1 MEFSTYFP
9 IFFLWFVIFSQLR
22 RRQKI
27 LYIQQILNQTRKEN
41 TKMFELAKKFIG
53 KECSIYSID
62 NQFKGIITEVT
73 DNAILVEKDGSMDL
87 INLNFVVR
95 IKENKSKMEKKIEKI
110 GNGHLG
116 WPFCCALGER
126 RKGSLCTREAFEQ
139 CQCCINTP

>member
-53 KECSIYSID
+53 KDCTIYVLD
-62 NQFKGIITEVT
+62 NQFRGTVTEVT
-73 DNAILVEKDGSMDL
+73 DSAILIEKNGSVEVL
-87 INLNFVVR
+87 NLNYVIS
-95 IKENKSKMEKKIEKI
+95 IKENKSKK
-110 GNGHLG
+110 
-116 WPFCCALGER
+116 
-126 RKGSLCTREAFEQ
+126 
-139 CQCCINTP
+139 

>member
-53 KECSIYSID
+53 KDCTIYVLD
-62 NQFKGIITEVT
+62 NQFRGTVEEVT
-73 DNAILVEKDGSMDL
+73 DSAILIEKNGSVEVL
-87 INLNFVVR
+87 NLNYVIR
-95 IKENKSKMEKKIEKI
+95 IKENKSKK
-110 GNGHLG
+110 
-116 WPFCCALGER
+116 
-126 RKGSLCTREAFEQ
+126 
-139 CQCCINTP
+139 

>member
-73 DNAILVEKDGSMDL
+73 DNAILVEKDGSMEL

-95 IKENKSKMEKKIEKI
+95 IKENKSKK
-110 GNGHLG
+110 
-116 WPFCCALGER
+116 
-126 RKGSLCTREAFEQ
+126 
-139 CQCCINTP
+139 